1 MGKKST
7 EAKMRQWTSPA
18 VSDVVEAFENRV
30 QSAVERHRGN
40 RDRLVE
46 ENRCME
52 MKMERMR
59 TAYNDLKLNAEAVV
73 QSEDDDQLDVWAQ
86 KNGSIE
92 VESEKERYKTKVLQ
106 FMKTR
111 EESIEME
118 LRKRNRRT
126 EEYYKAAFNA
136 AREKQRE
143 KRAKSELLAN
153 ARESL
158 QSTKQHI
165 NENITQWRKLIAQRQ
180 EEQKLREEFAT
191 FCTRL
196 LEEKEVEQDTITMH
210 DKKKM
215 LILQISSILKQ
226 KLFKENEL
234 YNDERMYE
242 EAFER
247 IGFSIGVKKI
257 DPSAIIQRCLHHE
270 IVNNELHSRQEKEQE
285 KIDSLKEELA
295 MLEKS
300 WNSEFY
306 GHERTSYRH
315 VKEIEN
321 GLAKTLK
328 ERQAC
333 VDEYNFLNMHL
344 QSVKLNLSH
353 LSNRVLTMGMSLET
367 DDHYTYLVGAIA
379 GELRKLIK
387 KRGKEP
393 PPVAEKVKFNN
404 HKSDFGLFPDA
415 WSALEASLS
424 RHNLRINILEVINR
438 PGCNVWNIGENHVAI
453 TEKHVLELGE
463 NKKKDSDT
471 VNRVAAK
478 RRSRAFVKH
487 VLKRDGKKSSFAK
500 QVEKSN
506 RLHEV
511 SVSKRERR
519 VSKHLKI

>member
-1 MGKKST
+1 
-7 EAKMRQWTSPA
+7 MRQWTSPA

-92 VESEKERYKTKVLQ
+92 AESEKERYKTKVLQ

-234 YNDERMYE
+234 YNGRV
-242 EAFER
+242 FQHL
-247 IGFSIGVKKI
+247 
-257 DPSAIIQRCLHHE
+257 DPI
-270 IVNNELHSRQEKEQE
+270 
-285 KIDSLKEELA
+285 
-295 MLEKS
+295 
-300 WNSEFY
+300 
-306 GHERTSYRH
+306 
-315 VKEIEN
+315 
-321 GLAKTLK
+321 
-328 ERQAC
+328 
-333 VDEYNFLNMHL
+333 
-344 QSVKLNLSH
+344 
-353 LSNRVLTMGMSLET
+353 
-367 DDHYTYLVGAIA
+367 
-379 GELRKLIK
+379 
-387 KRGKEP
+387 
-393 PPVAEKVKFNN
+393 
-404 HKSDFGLFPDA
+404 
-415 WSALEASLS
+415 
-424 RHNLRINILEVINR
+424 
-438 PGCNVWNIGENHVAI
+438 
-453 TEKHVLELGE
+453 
-463 NKKKDSDT
+463 
-471 VNRVAAK
+471 
-478 RRSRAFVKH
+478 
-487 VLKRDGKKSSFAK
+487 
-500 QVEKSN
+500 
-506 RLHEV
+506 
-511 SVSKRERR
+511 
-519 VSKHLKI
+519 